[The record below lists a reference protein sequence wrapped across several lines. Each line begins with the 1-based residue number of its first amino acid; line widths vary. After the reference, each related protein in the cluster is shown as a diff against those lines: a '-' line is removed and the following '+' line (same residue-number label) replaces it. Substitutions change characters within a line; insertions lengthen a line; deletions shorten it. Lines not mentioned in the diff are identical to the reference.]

1 MARWSPVSL
10 LLPVMALLVVA
21 VAEEVQPGEPGAY
34 PSIQTPGAQVSLVG
48 GSTVSASLV
57 MVLVAEGLISMW
69 LRASEG
75 GEAVASINVIR
86 GRQLRLPALARD
98 GLGLTLQRHLGREHI
113 EDALLGIH
121 LPPMPLTEQPLPT
134 VCARHQADY
143 WSDGRLSWCLP
154 SSCYSLDLRHSGTQ
168 KPTCRSAQMT
178 ALNQAIPTPKIIG
191 YQVQNADGE
200 NWDDRPSYEVLTAE
214 TATAELLEARKSGT
228 GHWLMI
234 AILDGDI
241 EDVEFEM
248 TT

>member
-1 MARWSPVSL
+1 
-10 LLPVMALLVVA
+10 
-21 VAEEVQPGEPGAY
+21 
-34 PSIQTPGAQVSLVG
+34 
-48 GSTVSASLV
+48 
-57 MVLVAEGLISMW
+57 
-69 LRASEG
+69 
-75 GEAVASINVIR
+75 
-86 GRQLRLPALARD
+86 
-98 GLGLTLQRHLGREHI
+98 
-113 EDALLGIH
+113 
-121 LPPMPLTEQPLPT
+121 
-134 VCARHQADY
+134 
-143 WSDGRLSWCLP
+143 
-154 SSCYSLDLRHSGTQ
+154 
-168 KPTCRSAQMT
+168 MT